1 VTDEINIERTNE
13 VAGEAAAFSKPKIE
27 VAKDYLFLL
36 ALAGSIVLLDQWT
49 KGLVQEKLAFRETW
63 MPLDWLAPYF
73 RIVHWQNTGAA
84 FGMFQSGG
92 MIFMGLAV
100 LVALVILF
108 YFPQVPKHDWALRVA
123 MGMQLAGALGN
134 LLDRIKFGYVVDF
147 ISVGNFPVFNV
158 ADSSISVGVAV
169 LLIGV
174 WVTERN
180 EKRALSMVEDEDG
193 SL

>member
-1 VTDEINIERTNE
+1 MTDEINIERTNE